1 MALPKIQQ
9 PHFDLTLPVCQKKI
23 KFRPFLVKEEKILLV
38 GKEGGQSQQMSAM
51 KQILKEVVV
60 SPKNFNPNDLNL
72 CDMEYLFLNLRARS
86 VQNVVELKYRDRE
99 DEQVY
104 DFTIDLDELEPTFH
118 EDHVNEIDLD
128 GNIGV
133 KLREPTLGMVEKLD
147 IQEGEEANRD
157 NVYKLL
163 AGCIE
168 QVYDKKEVYD
178 DFTTEEAIEFLQN
191 LDMVMFEKIKQ
202 FYDTL
207 PKLTHELTYV
217 NKNGNNRSIKL
228 QGLADFF

>member
-1 MALPKIQQ
+1 M
-9 PHFDLTLPVCQKKI
+9 
-23 KFRPFLVKEEKILLV
+23 KEEKILLV